1 MNPVDYLF
9 AFRKITE
16 EMCALTAAKNRDYAG
31 EADAFA
37 NFRLVEQIGLCPT
50 EVGILTRLS
59 DKLAR
64 VGRLLNKE
72 AAVKTESVED
82 TCLDMAVYSIIL
94 LVYLRNKSAGAALGG
109 LSVVE
114 YAKKLSEGP
123 PYRPPTPDEIAARR
137 ETDEEYY
144 RRHGNRMKRLYAES
158 DETAEAAARLAR

>member
-1 MNPVDYLF
+1 MKPADYLF

-16 EMCALTAAKNRDYAG
+16 EMCALTAAKNKDYSG
-31 EADAFA
+31 DHDAFA

-82 TCLDMAVYSIIL
+82 TLMDMAVYSIIL
-94 LVYLRNKSAGAALGG
+94 LVYLREKAGSTTITWMASPKDIENLRAAGKLPASAAPHAFY
-109 LSVVE
+109 SSHE
-114 YAKKLSEGP
+114 DDAS
-123 PYRPPTPDEIAARR
+123 
-137 ETDEEYY
+137 
-144 RRHGNRMKRLYAES
+144 
-158 DETAEAAARLAR
+158 AEALAR